1 MTIKRLKKL
10 WMIAYLSVSNSGK
23 KKAQFLKNHCNL
35 KRFGEN
41 NFWYSR
47 IVPADPERL
56 AIGNNVK
63 IATEVYFCTHDVLH
77 DMFNDDPTLVSMG
90 GGGIR
95 DTQMILKFLITCL
108 LEHVRPLCMV

>member
-77 DMFNDDPTLVSMG
+77 DMFNDDPTLVSVG
-90 GGGIR
+90 GG
-95 DTQMILKFLITCL
+95 
-108 LEHVRPLCMV
+108 V